1 MLPFSATLIRI
12 GGGSLK
18 YREVFFYENYFL
30 SFYNRQSIK
39 VKRKIDTV
47 IEIVQK
53 EKIVPVKFFKH
64 LSGTNGLYEIR
75 VKYNH
80 DIFRIFSFFEKN
92 RLIIL
97 VNGFQKKKQK
107 TPKREIR
114 KALRIKMEYE
124 NEKSPS

>member
-1 MLPFSATLIRI
+1 
-12 GGGSLK
+12 LK
-18 YREVFFYENYFL
+18 YREVCFYENYFL
-30 SFYNRQSIK
+30 SFYDRQSTK
-39 VKRKIDTV
+39 VKRKIDAV
-47 IEIVQK
+47 IEIVQQ
-53 EKIVPVKFFKH
+53 EKIIPVKFFKH

-75 VKYNH
+75 VEYNN

-114 KALRIKMEYE
+114 KALRIKKEYE
-124 NEKSPS
+124 NEKSSS